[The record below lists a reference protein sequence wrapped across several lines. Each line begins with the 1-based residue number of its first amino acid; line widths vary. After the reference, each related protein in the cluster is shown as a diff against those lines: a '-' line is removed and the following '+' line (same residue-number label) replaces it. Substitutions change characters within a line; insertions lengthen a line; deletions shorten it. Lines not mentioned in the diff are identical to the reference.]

1 MELSSL
7 CLGFREEQRVF
18 VFYAEEEEEEEN
30 PLRDHRT
37 GGGHDNRGEVEETRE
52 NPWLKRAALGGGQS
66 TD

>member
-7 CLGFREEQRVF
+7 CLGFRGEQRVF
-18 VFYAEEEEEEEN
+18 VFYAEEEEEEN

-52 NPWLKRAALGGGQS
+52 NPRLKRAALGRRQS